1 MGTTILSFSD
11 RVVIETLHNEKRS
24 LQYIADYLG
33 FSKTTIFNELHRLDV
48 VAYQA
53 QLAQADFERKIAQ
66 RGRKSSLTTNLKQ
79 LIEEK
84 IKVQKW
90 SAEQVAHVVGIA
102 YKSIYN
108 WIDQGLLDLQ
118 LKDLPDHGIRRHRA
132 KEKRGTFSHGR
143 PIEERPTAIE
153 TRQEFGHFEAD
164 TVLPGKRKGQAVATF
179 VERKSRLTIVK
190 RLHGRDSQSMKQAVV
205 ELAHQLN
212 GRLKTLTVDH
222 GKEFADYQAIEALTS
237 TQVYFAH
244 AYSPHERGSNEN
256 RNRVLRRFIPKG
268 QPIEELSDD
277 ELIQINWYLNSRP
290 LKCLN
295 WHSPIEIFFL
305 NLRQ

>member
-1 MGTTILSFSD
+1 MS
-11 RVVIETLHNEKRS
+11 
-24 LQYIADYLG
+24 
-33 FSKTTIFNELHRLDV
+33 
-48 VAYQA
+48 
-53 QLAQADFERKIAQ
+53 Q
-66 RGRKSSLTTNLKQ
+66 RGRKPSLTSNLKQ

-118 LKDLPDHGIRRHRA
+118 LQDLPDHGIRRHRA

-143 PIEERPTAIE
+143 SIEERPADIE

-164 TVLPGKRKGQAVATF
+164 TVLSGKRKGQAIATF

-190 RLHGRDSQSMKQAVV
+190 RLNGRDSQSMKQAAV

-212 GRLKTLTVDH
+212 GKLKTLTVDH
-222 GKEFADYQAIEALTS
+222 GKEFADYRAIEKLTG

-268 QPIEELSDD
+268 KPIGELSDN
-277 ELIQINWYLNSRP
+277 ELVHINWYLNSRP
-290 LKCLN
+290 LRCLN
-295 WHSPIEIFFL
+295 WHSPIEIFLL

>member
-48 VAYQA
+48 AYQA
-53 QLAQADFERKIAQ
+53 QLAQADFEKKVTQ
-66 RGRKSSLTTNLKQ
+66 RGRKSSLTTNLKR

-108 WIDQGLLDLQ
+108 WIDQGLLDLR

-143 PIEERPTAIE
+143 SIEERPADVE

-164 TVLPGKRKGQAVATF
+164 AVLSGKRKGQAVATF

-190 RLHGRDSQSMKQAVV
+190 RLNGRDSTSMTKAIL
-205 ELAHQLN
+205 ELANQLGDN
-212 GRLKTLTVDH
+212 LKTLTVDH
-222 GKEFADYQAIEALTS
+222 GKEFANYNLIEEQTGVPL
-237 TQVYFAH
+237 YFAH
-244 AYSPHERGSNEN
+244 AYSPPKRGSNEN

-268 QPIEELSDD
+268 QPIDEITDD

-295 WHSPIEIFFL
+295 WRTPIESFL
-305 NLRQ
+305 RNLRY

>member
-48 VAYQA
+48 AYQA
-53 QLAQADFERKIAQ
+53 QLAQADFEKKVTQ
-66 RGRKSSLTTNLKQ
+66 RGRKSSLTTNLKR

-108 WIDQGLLDLQ
+108 WIDQGLLDLR

-143 PIEERPTAIE
+143 SIEERPADVE

-164 TVLPGKRKGQAVATF
+164 AVLSGKRKGQAVATF

-190 RLHGRDSQSMKQAVV
+190 RLNGRDSISMTKAIL
-205 ELAHQLN
+205 ELANQLGDN
-212 GRLKTLTVDH
+212 LKTLTVDH
-222 GKEFADYQAIEALTS
+222 GKEFANYNLIEEQTGVPL
-237 TQVYFAH
+237 YFAH
-244 AYSPHERGSNEN
+244 AYSPPERGSNEN

-268 QPIEELSDD
+268 QPIDEITDD

-295 WHSPIEIFFL
+295 WRTPIESFL
-305 NLRQ
+305 RNLRY

>member
-24 LQYIADYLG
+24 LQYIANYLG

-48 VAYQA
+48 AYQA
-53 QLAQADFERKIAQ
+53 RLAQADFEKKVAQ
-66 RGRKSSLTTNLKQ
+66 RGRRSSLTTNLKQ

-143 PIEERPTAIE
+143 SIEERPASVD

-164 TVLPGKRKGQAVATF
+164 TVLSGKRKGQAVATF

-190 RLHGRDSQSMKQAVV
+190 RLNGRDSQSMKQAIV

-212 GRLKTLTVDH
+212 GKFKTLTVDH
-222 GKEFADYQAIEALTS
+222 GKEFADFRTIEDLTG
-237 TQVYFAH
+237 TPVYFAH

-256 RNRVLRRFIPKG
+256 RNRVL
-268 QPIEELSDD
+268 
-277 ELIQINWYLNSRP
+277 WA
-290 LKCLN
+290 
-295 WHSPIEIFFL
+295 
-305 NLRQ
+305 